1 MHLLYMKVF
10 VNEGGISFFLTNILL
25 DMESIKQLLYM
36 WNSEGGR
43 ICLCACVCVYV
54 WRARKK
60 GGWGGMV
67 KTPGNLK
74 KY

>member
-43 ICLCACVCVYV
+43 ICLCESVHVCVCMCGE
-54 WRARKK
+54 RERK
-60 GGWGGMV
+60 GGGEVW
-67 KTPGNLK
+67 LK
-74 KY
+74 LLVI